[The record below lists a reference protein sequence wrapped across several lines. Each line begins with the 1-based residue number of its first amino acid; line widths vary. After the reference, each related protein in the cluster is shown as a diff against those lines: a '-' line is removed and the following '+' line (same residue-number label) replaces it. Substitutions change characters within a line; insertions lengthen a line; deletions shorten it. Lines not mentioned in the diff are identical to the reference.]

1 MRESARAADEIG
13 TAKKEM
19 DTLKKGQGTIEK
31 EPQEIN
37 TNCLNANDPN
47 RARADV
53 CGASLSQTVTDP

>member
-1 MRESARAADEIG
+1 VRESARAADEIG

-19 DTLKKGQGTIEK
+19 DTLKKGQGTIAK
-31 EPQEIN
+31 EPQETN

-53 CGASLSQTVTDP
+53 CGAS